1 MHYYI
6 WIKISKLK
14 LILCS
19 SINDKDIKDEVIK
32 TINNFGG
39 NITELNLYTQDYFFY
54 FPQNFF
60 KKEISGNR
68 ELDELFQLFDYKPKY
83 KYLLLNCKNNHEE
96 VEKIKNK
103 IKNKVS
109 GFFKNEKDL
118 DLSTILL
125 NLKNKINVKYKYSQ
139 FSNIIKKVPLKYYIL
154 NFEKEYFQINY
165 LFELMKILEKENL
178 TDKECTNYFKEH
190 KYLLYKSFD
199 VKEEFFKMSAKFF
212 IEINHVLPMVI
223 NEKINVK
230 NIVDM
235 EIIENENQKMMEK
248 NPENKRR
255 EIEIVKQLL
264 KDNDIDSREKLD
276 LKYSNKKNI
285 NYYLINEAL
294 NYLEKNKI
302 NDEDEKEE
310 KDKEKEKKKR
320 TKKET
325 INKIENNIYEK
336 DPDELLKRKR
346 KRETKEENFFLNNI
360 WDKNILINQEDVNG
374 KTLDQAFIFGEE
386 DNKIFLGI
394 QMKCLSDK
402 VDNYT
407 DLKNINKEDIKK
419 YCQSVLL
426 RCKFDLNIQIKEW
439 HYILFAYYNK
449 KDKENIYCK
458 QLERHC
464 KCYDLEIVYFDPE
477 EQHLYDKEFKK
488 IKEISISNIS
498 NLDYDFPESNP
509 YNMIYN
515 EENNDLI
522 NSYYN
527 QRIDKLSMENYYEE
541 ENINNLFIN
550 WLKDTNIKQNE
561 LENSLKE
568 LCRAKN
574 LKLIDNYEL
583 DDNFPIPSPG
593 KGYIFLFKNKKR
605 NNIICYYHDEG
616 LRAIN
621 LENLEEIKILKLP
634 IYIDT
639 EEKYFFIF
647 GFSK

>member
-1 MHYYI
+1 
-6 WIKISKLK
+6 
-14 LILCS
+14 
-19 SINDKDIKDEVIK
+19 
-32 TINNFGG
+32 
-39 NITELNLYTQDYFFY
+39 
-54 FPQNFF
+54 
-60 KKEISGNR
+60 
-68 ELDELFQLFDYKPKY
+68 
-83 KYLLLNCKNNHEE
+83 
-96 VEKIKNK
+96 
-103 IKNKVS
+103 
-109 GFFKNEKDL
+109 
-118 DLSTILL
+118 
-125 NLKNKINVKYKYSQ
+125 
-139 FSNIIKKVPLKYYIL
+139 
-154 NFEKEYFQINY
+154 
-165 LFELMKILEKENL
+165 
-178 TDKECTNYFKEH
+178 
-190 KYLLYKSFD
+190 
-199 VKEEFFKMSAKFF
+199 
-212 IEINHVLPMVI
+212 
-223 NEKINVK
+223 
-230 NIVDM
+230 
-235 EIIENENQKMMEK
+235 
-248 NPENKRR
+248 
-255 EIEIVKQLL
+255 
-264 KDNDIDSREKLD
+264 
-276 LKYSNKKNI
+276 
-285 NYYLINEAL
+285 LINQAL
-294 NYLEKNKI
+294 NYWGKNKI

-310 KDKEKEKKKR
+310 KDKDKEKKKR

-325 INKIENNIYEK
+325 INKIENTIYEK
-336 DPDELLKRKR
+336 DQGELLKRKR
-346 KRETKEENFFLNNI
+346 KRETKEETFFLNNI
-360 WDKNILINQEDVNG
+360 WDKNILINQEDLNG

-402 VDNYT
+402 VDNST
-407 DLKNINKEDIKK
+407 ALKNINKEDIKK

-527 QRIDKLSMENYYEE
+527 QRIDKLSMDNYYEE

-639 EEKYFFIF
+639 EEKNFFIYS
-647 GFSK
+647 FSK